1 MNTKNIPSSVFL
13 FSLKIGF
20 LFFKFCLLGI
30 SFKTCAF
37 LIFSVRD
44 NCREGEDKIQNI
56 NAELSQMVLPISD
69 VFELATLNFMTI

>member
-1 MNTKNIPSSVFL
+1 MDTKNIPSSVFL
-13 FSLKIGF
+13 FKIGF

-44 NCREGEDKIQNI
+44 NCREGEDKIQDI

-69 VFELATLNFMTI
+69 VFELATLYFMTI